1 MDMYRQVILAV
12 DDDPDMLTLLDTM
25 LKRRGY
31 VVMKAQN
38 AEIALNLIKSFSP
51 NLLVLDVLM
60 PNMNG
65 FELCERIRKIPHT
78 ANIPIIILTALNTA
92 STRQQAINVGANAF
106 IAKDNLFSDLAA
118 EIQRLLRNGTGQ
130 SSSSTAVI

>member
-60 PNMNG
+60 PNMDG
-65 FELCERIRKIPHT
+65 FELCERIRNIPHT

-92 STRQQAINVGANAF
+92 NTRQQAISVGANAF
-106 IAKDNLFSDLAA
+106 IAKDDLFSDLAA
-118 EIQRLLRNGTGQ
+118 EIQRLLSSGTGQ
-130 SSSSTAVI
+130 SSGSTAVI

>member
-31 VVMKAQN
+31 VVMKARN
-38 AEIALNLIKSFSP
+38 AEIALHLIKSFSP

-60 PNMNG
+60 PNMDG
-65 FELCERIRKIPHT
+65 FELCERIRNIPHT

-92 STRQQAINVGANAF
+92 NTRQQAINVGANAF
-106 IAKDNLFSDLAA
+106 IAKDDLFSDLAA
-118 EIQRLLRNGTGQ
+118 EIQRLLSNGTGQ
-130 SSSSTAVI
+130 SSGSTAVI